1 MRSNRPFMCSANSL
15 HSAGW
20 INPLLMHVGSSY
32 VRSLVHWDMRKPL
45 VSLRVPSDA
54 IHADLECLPAFSP
67 DLEHVNVSIGE
78 APAYKAVIN
87 APRTAIGEGGC
98 PVYSVGRFL
107 KMIEALL
114 TQPLEESYW
123 EGISIYNKIDLIYAM
138 AARLRISLPL
148 YVADFREKE
157 LDGEADYAKI
167 DAFQMEA
174 LQRTADTFARDPR
187 TSQIR
192 VIGED
197 YLGEH
202 TIFHG
207 IDWDER
213 LKEFT
218 IHTTRPPIN

>member
-1 MRSNRPFMCSANSL
+1 M
-15 HSAGW
+15 
-20 INPLLMHVGSSY
+20 
-32 VRSLVHWDMRKPL
+32 KPL
-45 VSLRVPSDA
+45 ASLRLPIDA

-78 APAYKAVIN
+78 EPAYKAVIN
-87 APRTAIGEGGC
+87 APRTAIGEGGF

-107 KMIEALL
+107 KMIEVLL
-114 TQPLEESYW
+114 TRPLEESYW

-157 LDGEADYAKI
+157 LNGEAVYAKI
-167 DAFQMEA
+167 DTFQMEA

-187 TSQIR
+187 TGQIR

-202 TIFHG
+202 TVFHG

-213 LKEFT
+213 LKEFK
-218 IHTTRPPIN
+218 IHTIQPS